1 MRTQMILGALAAFA
15 ALAALAAPAGAVE
28 AVPLP
33 ADSATPQEV
42 TAKLNVCEA
51 CHGPNGMS
59 KSVIIPI
66 IAGQREDYLLKQL
79 HDFHGGVRNVEIMK
93 WMAETLKESELPMAA
108 AYFAKKPWPAKA
120 TPAAAT
126 AAPRGIAVC
135 QACHQQNFMGAVQAE
150 GMAAPRLAGQRYE
163 YLVETM
169 RAYADGERKN
179 NATMQQLMAG
189 FSPADREAMAR
200 YLSGL

>member
-1 MRTQMILGALAAFA
+1 MILGALAAWAVLAGTAQA
-15 ALAALAAPAGAVE
+15 AEG
-28 AVPLP
+28 VPDP
-33 ADSATPQEV
+33 GGQRESSAR
-42 TAKLNVCEA
+42 LLVCEA
-51 CHGPNGMS
+51 CHGANGMA
-59 KSVIIPI
+59 KAPTIPI

-79 HDFHGGVRNVEIMK
+79 HDFRSGERNIEIMK
-93 WMAETLKESELPMAA
+93 WMSESLTESDRGAA
-108 AYFAKKPWPAKA
+108 AAAFAKKAWPAKA

-126 AAPRGIAVC
+126 APPRGIAVC

-150 GMAAPRLAGQRYE
+150 GMAAPRLAGQRYD

-169 RAYADGERKN
+169 RSFADGERKN

-189 FSPADREAMAR
+189 IPAADREAMAR

>member
-1 MRTQMILGALAAFA
+1 MRTRMILGALAAWAMLAGPAQA
-15 ALAALAAPAGAVE
+15 AEGAADAGTNRE
-28 AVPLP
+28 L
-33 ADSATPQEV
+33 S
-42 TAKLNVCEA
+42 AKLLVCEA

-59 KSVIIPI
+59 KAAIIPNI
-66 IAGQREDYLLKQL
+66 TGQREDYILKQL
-79 HDFHGGVRNVEIMK
+79 HDFRSGERNVEIMK
-93 WMAETLKESELPMAA
+93 WMSESLTEPERAVAA
-108 AYFAKKPWPAKA
+108 AYFSKKGWPAKA

-150 GMAAPRLAGQRYE
+150 GMAAPRLAGQRYD

-169 RAYADGERKN
+169 RAFADGERKN

-189 FSPADREAMAR
+189 VSAADREAMAR
-200 YLSGL
+200 YLSSL